1 MIVQIFL
8 GQRIFLP
15 YKEYQMVYN
24 MEDRYNV
31 IMARDNIDFV
41 KISYILKANLNI
53 LLNFGFKVS
62 NQFMQVKYILGV
74 ALHVHIKNSDVLF
87 SF

>member
-8 GQRIFLP
+8 GQRIFSP
-15 YKEYQMVYN
+15 YKEHKMVYN
-24 MEDRYNV
+24 MEYRL
-31 IMARDNIDFV
+31 IMARKDIDFV

-74 ALHVHIKNSDVLF
+74 ARHVHIKNSDVLF